1 MKLKLEWTRGNRVEL
16 LVNGDTY
23 FPAVFDAIDAAED
36 EILIET
42 FILFE
47 DRVGRDLQ
55 QHLISAAGRGVEVD
69 LTVDGFG
76 SPDLSDAFISALTD
90 AGVRLHLYEPTPFI
104 RYVNPLR
111 RLHRKI
117 TVVDGLIAFV
127 GGINFSEDQLES
139 FGAKAKEDYAVS
151 H

>member
-1 MKLKLEWTRGNRVEL
+1 M
-16 LVNGDTY
+16 
-23 FPAVFDAIDAAED
+23 
-36 EILIET
+36 
-42 FILFE
+42 
-47 DRVGRDLQ
+47 GRDLQ

-104 RYVNPLR
+104 RHVNPLR

-139 FGAKAKEDYAVS
+139 LARRPRRTTRS